1 MFDSIWF
8 ASKECCTIWV
18 RSVKDPRRHPP
29 RNTTAITRCNNGVLL
44 VRVHVM
50 SCSNPRLTLL
60 PSARVPLTTCN
71 SGRVVPAVSVWSR
84 RPAGAAFDAIVL
96 GAATFSP
103 SFLVVSCL
111 RNHCLGRIVFRQ
123 RSGIGLVSS
132 TARSRTEADLGFM
145 AISSSAAL
153 MAPRV
158 SSLKNG
164 IISGG
169 ITGISAGT
177 SAFSLDS

>member
-18 RSVKDPRRHPP
+18 RSIKDPIRQTP
-29 RNTTAITRCNNGVLL
+29 RKTTAMTKCSNGVLL

-50 SCSNPRLTLL
+50 SCSTPRLTPL

-71 SGRVVPAVSVWSR
+71 SGRVVPAVSFWSR

-96 GAATFSP
+96 DADTFSL

-111 RNHCLGRIVFRQ
+111 RSHCLVRIVFASVRE
-123 RSGIGLVSS
+123 SVWSVPLH
-132 TARSRTEADLGFM
+132 
-145 AISSSAAL
+145 AIVRKPTSDSWRF
-153 MAPRV
+153 PRRR
-158 SSLKNG
+158 L
-164 IISGG
+164 
-169 ITGISAGT
+169 
-177 SAFSLDS
+177 

>member
-111 RNHCLGRIVFRQ
+111 RNHCLGRIVFASVQELVWSVPLRAVAQ
-123 RSGIGLVSS
+123 RP
-132 TARSRTEADLGFM
+132 T
-145 AISSSAAL
+145 
-153 MAPRV
+153 
-158 SSLKNG
+158 
-164 IISGG
+164 
-169 ITGISAGT
+169 
-177 SAFSLDS
+177 LDSWRFLPRPL